1 MSDQEKDF
9 ETKEEKEKVSNEEVD
24 EQTETNEENIEKE
37 ESQADPVAELE
48 DKIAQKDDQILRL
61 SAEIKNIQRRNANER
76 QDAAKYRSQSLAQ
89 AILPSLDNLE
99 RALAI
104 EADDEASNNL
114 KKGVEMVHQSLLEA
128 LKAEGD
134 EVIDPVGEAFDPN
147 FHQSVSSVPAEEGQE
162 AEEIVEVYQKGYVLK
177 DRVLRP
183 AMVIIAQ

>member
-9 ETKEEKEKVSNEEVD
+9 ETEEEKEKVSNEEVD
-24 EQTETNEENIEKE
+24 EQREEILETEDQEDKQT
-37 ESQADPVAELE
+37 DPLAELE
-48 DKIAQKDDQILRL
+48 DKVAQKDEQILRL

-114 KKGVEMVHQSLLEA
+114 KKGIEMVHQSLLEA
-128 LKAEGD
+128 LKAEGV
-134 EVIDPVGEAFDPN
+134 EVIDPVGEPFDPN
-147 FHQSVSSVPAEEGQE
+147 FHQSVSSIPAQEGQE